1 MMPAMMISRLSRVF
15 FVAALASAAV
25 CAQETA
31 FTNRATELKAE
42 PRLDAAT
49 LTTLAEGT
57 SVKAI
62 ERQSGWTRIEANQKT
77 GWVRV
82 FHLRFQSIVSQS
94 EDSGGSSLLSFLKG
108 PQRAPS
114 KQTAAIGIRG
124 LSEEDL
130 KNASPDPEALKKLQS
145 FKVDRQSGESFARE
159 AKLAA
164 TRVDYVDSD
173 DSPGATRGRR

>member
-1 MMPAMMISRLSRVF
+1 MMPPMMISRLSCIF

-25 CAQETA
+25 CAQEIA
-31 FTNRATELKAE
+31 VTNRATELRAE

-49 LTTLAEGT
+49 LSTLPEGT

-94 EDSGGSSLLSFLKG
+94 EESGGSSLLSFLKG
-108 PQRAPS
+108 PQREPS
-114 KQTAAIGIRG
+114 RQTATVGIRG

-145 FKVDRQSGESFARE
+145 FKADRPSGERFARE

-164 TRVDYVDSD
+164 ARIDYVDSD
-173 DSPGATRGRR
+173 DAPGTKRGRR

>member
-1 MMPAMMISRLSRVF
+1 MPPMMISRLSCIF
-15 FVAALASAAV
+15 FVAALAGTAV
-25 CAQETA
+25 CAQETG

-42 PRLDAAT
+42 PRLDAAV
-49 LTTLAEGT
+49 LTTLPEGT
-57 SVKAI
+57 KVRAI

-82 FHLRFQSIVSQS
+82 FHLRFQSTVSQS
-94 EDSGGSSLLSFLKG
+94 EESGGTPLLSFLKG

-114 KQTAAIGIRG
+114 TQTATVGIRG

-130 KNASPDPEALKKLQS
+130 KNASPNPEALKKLQS
-145 FKVDRQSGESFARE
+145 FKADKAAGESFARE

-164 TRVDYVDSD
+164 ARVDYVDSD
-173 DSPGATRGRR
+173 DAPGVKRGRR

>member
-1 MMPAMMISRLSRVF
+1 MMPPMMISRLSRIF
-15 FVAALASAAV
+15 FAAALAGTAV
-25 CAQETA
+25 CAQETG

-49 LTTLAEGT
+49 LATLSEGT

-82 FHLRFQSIVSQS
+82 FHLRFQSLVSQS
-94 EDSGGSSLLSFLKG
+94 EDSGGTSLLSFLRG

-114 KQTAAIGIRG
+114 RQTATVGIRG

-130 KNASPDPEALKKLQS
+130 KNANPDPEALKKLQS
-145 FKVDRQSGESFARE
+145 FKADKEAGASFARE

-164 TRVDYVDSD
+164 ARVDYVDGD
-173 DSPGATRGRR
+173 DASSAKRGRR